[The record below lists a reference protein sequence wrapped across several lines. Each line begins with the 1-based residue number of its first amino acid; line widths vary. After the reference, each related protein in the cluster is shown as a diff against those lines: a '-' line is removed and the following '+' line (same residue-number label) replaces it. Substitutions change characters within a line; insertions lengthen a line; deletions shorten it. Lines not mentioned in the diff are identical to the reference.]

1 MSLND
6 IFINNYLMIYELLG
20 LLILLFISAHISQ
33 DIKKYTRITILFI
46 IIVCIVHNAEL
57 IARDIKYTCEL
68 RFILTSI
75 KYIMY
80 PLILIFLLP
89 IMSPFEKA
97 KNIKWNLIL
106 ISPLIIFAIL
116 IFTSQFTHLIH
127 YYVLDEE
134 GFSIYNGGPLKILP
148 YFVFFGY
155 FLLFIIQI
163 IIYLKSSST
172 KIKLIMF
179 YIIICALLGFILF
192 FALSDNDN
200 FVQIITSSL
209 LLYFL
214 LYYIQRATMD
224 PLTGLLNRQAYYQDM
239 VELKYNITFVLS
251 IDMNNLKYLNDTFGH
266 EKGDEALKTIS
277 KILFTY
283 AGNHSYV
290 YRTGGDE
297 FIIFYTK
304 TNEEQVIEYIKTMKE
319 KLAET
324 EFECAFGYA
333 EKRQFDDIQDVITVA
348 DRFMYYD
355 KAKMKAEKKNNK

>member
-1 MSLND
+1 MSIKD

-46 IIVCIVHNAEL
+46 IIVCIVHNVEFW
-57 IARDIKYTCEL
+57 ARNIRYTCEL

-75 KYIMY
+75 KYILY
-80 PLILIFLLP
+80 PLIIIFLLP
-89 IMSPFEKA
+89 IMSPFEKM
-97 KNIKWNLIL
+97 KNVKRNLIL
-106 ISPLIIFAIL
+106 ISPLVIFAIL
-116 IFTSQFTHLIH
+116 AFTSYFTHLIN
-127 YYVLDEE
+127 YYILLEDGLSVYK
-134 GFSIYNGGPLKILP
+134 SGPLSYLP
-148 YFVFFGY
+148 YIVFFGY
-155 FLLFIIQI
+155 FLLFIVQNIL
-163 IIYLKSSST
+163 YLKQSSA
-172 KIKLIMF
+172 KIKLIMV
-179 YIIICALLGFILF
+179 YIIIGSLLGFILF
-192 FALSDNDN
+192 LALSENDN
-200 FVQIITSSL
+200 FAQIITSSL

-214 LYYIQRATMD
+214 LYYIKRATMD

-277 KILFTY
+277 NILFTY
-283 AGNHSYV
+283 AGNHSSV

-297 FIIFYTK
+297 FVIFYTK
-304 TNEEQVIEYIKTMKE
+304 TNEEQVKEYIKTMKE

-333 EKRQFDDIQDVITVA
+333 EKRQFDDIQDVVTVA

-355 KAKMKAEKKNNK
+355 KTKMKAEKKENK